1 MENNHNRDLYEDE
14 MKRLYNRSQGIKE
27 DFKGIVCPAYHKQ
40 PCRLCS
46 LCKEILFDKSTKD
59 TPIRAKA
66 SSLNE
71 SLKFYSNIIF
81 MTNPSEIVVFEYGK
95 SIFDQLIAGQMDALS
110 EWKNFMHPQFGKN
123 LFITKIAGSTSSRP
137 TYHVEA
143 RAQMSPIP
151 DPQVLHHL
159 INDPRYNLTN
169 VVANMEAGKIKT
181 FYQSK
186 LATQRTE
193 VRFLPSW
200 LGPQTSKFFEKVG
213 YHYNIPQED
222 FEAVQ
227 RGEYD
232 PLRELRQTNWKIPGS
247 PTPPYEIKSTPDGWG
262 TVVSP
267 PLVTAPPPPVDPFA
281 AWNTPKDAPA
291 RAPVAPESTIGT
303 SPTEEPPVC
312 FGEYEDNDPDCT
324 VICKDDGWLD
334 SCKAAYAEK
343 KAMQARREA
352 AKRVMR

>member
-1 MENNHNRDLYEDE
+1 MMENNHKDLYEEE
-14 MKRLYNRSQGIKE
+14 MMRLYKRSQGIKE
-27 DFKGIVCPAYHKQ
+27 DFKGIVCPGYHKQ

-110 EWKNFMHPQFGKN
+110 EWKQFMHPQFGKN

-143 RAQMSPIP
+143 RAQASAIP
-151 DPQVLHHL
+151 DPSILQSLL
-159 INDPRYNLTN
+159 KDPRFNLTN
-169 VVANMEAGKIKT
+169 IVANVAAGKVKT

-200 LGPQTSKFFEKVG
+200 LGPQTSKFYETVG
-213 YHYNIPQED
+213 YHYNVSQDD
-222 FEAVQ
+222 FEAIQ

-232 PLRELRQTNWKIPGS
+232 PLRELRSTVLGA
-247 PTPPYEIKSTPDGWG
+247 PTPPYEVKPVYPNAYNPTQGSSVEPDPFEAWKS
-262 TVVSP
+262 
-267 PLVTAPPPPVDPFA
+267 PVD
-281 AWNTPKDAPA
+281 
-291 RAPVAPESTIGT
+291 APVRSQEAPEREIS
-303 SPTEEPPVC
+303 SLPTEEPPPC
-312 FGEYEDNDPDCT
+312 YGDYADNDADCT
-324 VICKDDGWLD
+324 VVCNDEGWMT
-334 SCKAAYAEK
+334 SCKEIYLEK
-343 KAMQARREA
+343 KAMKDKRAA